1 MVSPDWIRL
10 RLYPVFAR
18 MAYLGMAVLANRE
31 NIDTIFISRLAV
43 TSMMDFFRRINPAT
57 AATPT
62 SL

>member
-10 RLYPVFAR
+10 RLYPVLAR
-18 MAYLGMAVLANRE
+18 MAYLGMTMFANRE

-43 TSMMDFFRRINPAT
+43 TSMVDFFRRINSAT
-57 AATPT
+57 AAAST